1 MLLGR
6 PTGLDAS
13 LVPRSI
19 SVTVVT
25 ARKVAKLGLA
35 GQGKV
40 FELEAVVELSGV
52 RGNGRACGIHGGD
65 QACGIMAAS
74 IQSDRDEGKSSDDV
88 Q

>member
-1 MLLGR
+1 VLLGR

-40 FELEAVVELSGV
+40 FELEAVVELSGD